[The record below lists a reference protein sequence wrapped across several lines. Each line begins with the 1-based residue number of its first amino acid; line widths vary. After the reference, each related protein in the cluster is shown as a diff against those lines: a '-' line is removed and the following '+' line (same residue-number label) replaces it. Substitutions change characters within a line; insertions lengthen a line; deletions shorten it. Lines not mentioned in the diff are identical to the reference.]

1 LLLELGGGT
10 FYTKDGM
17 GYYMRF
23 VSTDT
28 RPVTTREL
36 RDALAAVDPGY
47 DIAVDNSVV
56 TIHHSGATIAQ
67 VETPGASVIG

>member
-1 LLLELGGGT
+1 
-10 FYTKDGM
+10 M

-28 RPVTTREL
+28 RPVTAREL

-47 DIAVDNSVV
+47 DIAVDNSVG
-56 TIHHSGATIAQ
+56 TIHHSGAIIAQ